1 MIRYKIFLLTLT
13 AFVALSASAQ
23 TDATASAEG
32 RFAAVLNSV
41 ADRNTTLRA
50 ASASLSATELQN
62 RAASALADPEAEVTY
77 AKGSPKGVPA
87 RTNVSFT
94 QTLDWGTLTGRRT
107 AAASASNRSAAARYA
122 VERKEVM
129 AEADE
134 LLVRLVYDNKRCAE
148 LAQRLQTAEALQAL
162 FAKRLERGDANQME
176 INKVQLNTAVARAE
190 VQRAE
195 AERRATLQSL
205 SRLAG
210 GEAVAFSDTVYPHTF
225 AALPPLSSLHSALA
239 SSAETKVA
247 EAEIVENEAMVRLAR
262 SQTWPALT
270 VGFQGE
276 YVKDN
281 NYNGLSLGLSVPLWG
296 GTRRELKVAQSRIV
310 ASQLE
315 AADVKLQQSALLAE
329 RYRTASALSESAD
342 SLASNL
348 RAASNGTLLRHA
360 LEEGQISLLDY
371 LLESSFYYGAR
382 TAQLEAERDAQLAL
396 SALRGMFY

>member
-1 MIRYKIFLLTLT
+1 MRRYTKFLLSIA

-23 TDATASAEG
+23 TDASVSAEG

-50 ASASLSATELQN
+50 ACASLSATELQN

-94 QTLDWGTLTGRRT
+94 QTLDWGTLTGRRS
-107 AAASASNRSAAARYA
+107 AASSAANLSAAARYA
-122 VERKEVM
+122 VERKKVM
-129 AEADE
+129 AEADA
-134 LLVRLVYDNKRCAE
+134 LLVRLVYHNKRCAE
-148 LAQRLQTAEALQAL
+148 LAQRLHTAEALQQL

-176 INKVQLNTAVARAE
+176 MNKVQLNTSVARAE

-195 AERRATLQSL
+195 AERRAAQQSL

-210 GEAVAFSDTVYPHTF
+210 GEAVEFPDTAYPHTF
-225 AALPPLSSLHSALA
+225 SALPPYASLQSALA
-239 SSAETKVA
+239 SSAETKAA
-247 EAEIVENEAMVRLAR
+247 EAEVGENEAVARLAR

-276 YVKDN
+276 YVKEN
-281 NYNGLSLGLSVPLWG
+281 NYNGLSLGLSLPLWG
-296 GTRRELKVAQSRIV
+296 GTRRELKAARSRVV

-315 AADVKLQQSALLAE
+315 AADVKLQQTALLTE

-342 SLASNL
+342 ALAANL
-348 RAASNGTLLRHA
+348 SAASNGTLLRRA

-371 LLESSFYYGAR
+371 LLETSFFYEAR